1 MEYISKTEADTY
13 RIGEFL
19 AQKANKGDIF
29 LLYGTLGMG
38 KSVLARGF
46 IQELCGENIEVPSP
60 TFTLVQSYPT
70 PAFNIYHFDLYR
82 VKHESEILELGIE
95 DAFYDGVCLIEWPE
109 NLGIYLPSKYTKL
122 EIIALDDDS
131 RRITIEKI

>member
-46 IQELCGENIEVPSP
+46 IQELCGEDIEVPSP

-109 NLGIYLPSKYTKL
+109 KLGIYLPSKYTKV